1 MLAARYQNATDVR
14 INFSKTLDNAVYSK
28 PQFIRRT
35 HNHVIM
41 LGSEMLAALLSEA
54 NIHLSF
60 VKEEDGSIVVTCE
73 EIEDLIASGDTKE
86 EALNDF
92 VNGLIEYAEEYYNEY
107 ELYSRAPNRKQ
118 HLPIVLRVLAADS
131 AEDVKEM
138 LVCQAGKN

>member
-1 MLAARYQNATDVR
+1 MPAVRYQNATDVR

-35 HNHVIM
+35 HNHVVM
-41 LGSEMLAALLSEA
+41 LGSEMLTALLSEA

-60 VKEEDGSIVVTCE
+60 LKEEDGSIIVTCE

-86 EALNDF
+86 EAVKDF
-92 VNGLIEYAEEYYNEY
+92 VNSIIEYAEEYYNEY